1 MTMVR
6 TQRWK
11 YVHVDG
17 LRPQL
22 FDLHADPHELVDLG
36 EDLSLAAVRAEL
48 AGRLF
53 EWMRSRRSMPTIRH
67 EDIALWNRREVQT
80 GIRIGAW

>member
-6 TQRWK
+6 TSRWK

-22 FDLHADPHELVDLG
+22 FDLVADPHELDDRG
-36 EDLSLAAVRAEL
+36 QDPASATVRAEL

-53 EWMRSRRSMPTIRH
+53 EWMRSRRRMPTIRH
-67 EDIALWNRREVQT
+67 EDIEGWNRREVET
-80 GIRIGAW
+80 GIRIGEW